1 LTVPSVAYHFEFLY
15 RPSPAGGMFPIL
27 SVAISSPRL
36 SARSADVIAY
46 LDSGAQRSLFD
57 GTLAGLIGIDLMD
70 GTRVPFAS
78 AAGFSI
84 EGIIHPV
91 RLSHPE
97 LGEFDLDIGFSTVPL
112 RRNLLGRDFFNLVQI
127 GFRERHQVFYV
138 KTEP

>member
-1 LTVPSVAYHFEFLY
+1 MPTVSYHYEFPY

-27 SVAISSPRL
+27 PVTVCNPRS
-36 SARSADVIAY
+36 SARSADVVAY
-46 LDSGAQRSLFD
+46 LDSGAQCSLFD
-57 GTLAGLIGIDLMD
+57 GTLAGFVGINLMD
-70 GTRVPFAS
+70 GRRVPFAS
-78 AAGFSI
+78 TAGFSI

-91 RLSHPE
+91 RLLHPE

-138 KTEP
+138 KAEP